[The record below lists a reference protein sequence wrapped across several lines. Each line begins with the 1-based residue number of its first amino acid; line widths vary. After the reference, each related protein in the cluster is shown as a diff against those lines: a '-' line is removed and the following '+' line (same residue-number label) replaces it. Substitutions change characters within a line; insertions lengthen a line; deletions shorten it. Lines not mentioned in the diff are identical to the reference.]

1 MCSNKKCMQGRQEI
15 SNPSLC
21 HSAVE
26 KKACWHNDTHAKY
39 PWVWWCLW
47 LHRPPADTCNPG
59 QWKQTWNGGWM
70 TDAHCLW
77 HPCTQALKGDWQK
90 FAYESGENELGA
102 CNDMCCS
109 ADQSMFIPHFSL
121 PKGAEKKTFLSVSI
135 ITKGGERV
143 AFCQIPFTG

>member
-1 MCSNKKCMQGRQEI
+1 
-15 SNPSLC
+15 
-21 HSAVE
+21 
-26 KKACWHNDTHAKY
+26 
-39 PWVWWCLW
+39 
-47 LHRPPADTCNPG
+47 
-59 QWKQTWNGGWM
+59 M

-90 FAYESGENELGA
+90 FAYESGGNELGA